1 MLTFREAFGFE
12 GGVPPHPRPHSA
24 KVFRNNSGPCGPT
37 RCPQQA
43 EPNSTKPTNT
53 QRESELPSFSPRQLC
68 RWSVVHQ
75 DPPTLR
81 PATSPEQVGLIH
93 VGVCLPVD
101 TPKRRPSDKV
111 AVIPTAPAT
120 DPGSGAGVGMTDTLS
135 EGRLLGLHGGPSGTV
150 GARRLDSDR
159 SRITFGESSGSLS
172 KSNRP
177 NFSHGQP
184 SHTYFD
190 AV

>member
-1 MLTFREAFGFE
+1 MMSWSFGCASWAQISQPIENLPCTSFVLTFREAFGFE

-37 RCPQQA
+37 SCPQQA

-53 QRESELPSFSPRQLC
+53 QRESELPSFGPRQLC

-93 VGVCLPVD
+93 DGVCLPVD
-101 TPKRRPSDKV
+101 TPKRRPSDK
-111 AVIPTAPAT
+111 
-120 DPGSGAGVGMTDTLS
+120 SGRHT
-135 EGRLLGLHGGPSGTV
+135 HHPSH
-150 GARRLDSDR
+150 R
-159 SRITFGESSGSLS
+159 SRIRGWCGYDGHFVGRSSAWVTRSTVWNGWGT
-172 KSNRP
+172 P
-177 NFSHGQP
+177 
-184 SHTYFD
+184 T
-190 AV
+190 